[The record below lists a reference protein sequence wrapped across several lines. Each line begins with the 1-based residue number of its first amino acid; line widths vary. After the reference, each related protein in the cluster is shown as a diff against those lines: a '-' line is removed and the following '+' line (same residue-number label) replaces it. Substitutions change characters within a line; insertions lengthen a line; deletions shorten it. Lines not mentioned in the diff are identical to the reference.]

1 MTGGADSAE
10 TVASPAGDETRVVLT
25 GTCEG
30 LADVFRAL
38 GEHPAI
44 ELAGW
49 REDVRKASELL
60 VRTRPAVV
68 LHGARETDRL
78 LADLAVIRE
87 CSQAAVVVATS
98 PHESSIIER
107 SFDANVAD
115 VLLLPQEPES
125 IVFAVRKAAR
135 GVPGGSVVERAS
147 EEPGRLLTVFAP
159 RGGSGKSVIATNVAI
174 ALSLLGRRTLLLDLD
189 IGFGSCSLLLGMAP
203 DLTLS
208 DLTES
213 PGALDDDKLAGYTTR
228 HPSGLDVLPAPV
240 RPEDFRS
247 VTEDK
252 VKRILHVARA
262 QYEAVVVDTS
272 SLFYDAMLATLDRT
286 DELILVCSPD
296 LPSIENVRKS
306 LETLDLLSFP
316 IERIRLVVNQPN
328 PDHALSTAE
337 VSEGVG
343 LDATTTIP
351 YDPGVPAEA
360 NRGNAP
366 VLRGKGGFA
375 RAVRQMTQSLVPSDS

>member
-10 TVASPAGDETRVVLT
+10 TVTSPGGEETRVVLT

-60 VRTRPAVV
+60 VRARPAVV

-115 VLLLPQEPES
+115 VLLLPQAPES
-125 IVFAVRKAAR
+125 IVFSVRKAAR
-135 GVPGGSVVERAS
+135 GAPAEIVERSS
-147 EEPGRLLTVFAP
+147 EKPGRLLTVFAP
-159 RGGSGKSVIATNVAI
+159 RGGSGKSVIATNTAI
-174 ALSLLGRRTLLLDLD
+174 ALSLLGKRTLLLDLD

-252 VKRILHVARA
+252 VKRILEVARA
-262 QYEAVVVDTS
+262 EYEAVVIDTS

-316 IERIRLVVNQPN
+316 SQRIRLVVNQPN

-337 VSEGVG
+337 VSEVLG

-375 RAVRQMTQSLVPSDS
+375 RAVRRMTESLVPTDP